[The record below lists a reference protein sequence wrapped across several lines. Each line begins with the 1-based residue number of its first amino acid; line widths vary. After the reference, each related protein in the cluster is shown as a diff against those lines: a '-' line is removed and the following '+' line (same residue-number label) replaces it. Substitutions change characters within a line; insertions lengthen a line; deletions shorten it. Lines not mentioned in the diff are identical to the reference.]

1 MIATVFLP
9 LDFGGLRSNGTVNRR
24 LTIEGLQN
32 LSRAGE
38 RRDCADGTKYMLRY
52 LPLFLAVFFALFLG
66 VPEGSETVLGAAALF
81 RLQRDS
87 DETENSAASFGV
99 LEHASKPHLLTNEL
113 GVIQAANASA
123 RRLAIELNVA
133 CRKGAHIRGFFGADA
148 DAEQKIYQAV
158 RGASD
163 STLGQVEF
171 AFSDQGFLLKADVSP
186 AGVVDTML
194 WALDQ
199 VELAPDLSAPQFQD
213 THLDQAPIGYFSADR
228 GGKIVAM
235 NATLAEWIGRE
246 WPLSETE
253 SLSLTDV
260 FSDGARRLSPALAKV
275 GETVSEAATLKNA
288 AGDLRQIQVI
298 QSLSEGEENGAS
310 TRSFVF
316 PIPPKRDVE
325 VGTTTG
331 SRLVRFLD
339 DAPVAVALTTTDG
352 TIIEANDM
360 LVEMSGGVAR
370 VGAVVSV
377 AVRPHDRSEVME
389 RIAEV
394 VDGGEAPLPLEVRL
408 TGDAGVEHEARFHV
422 HTISTERGELLLN
435 YLIDVTEMKKIENQ
449 LAQVQKM
456 QAVGQL
462 AGGIAHDVNN
472 VLTAIRGHT
481 DLLMLRHHEGDPDF
495 EYLTQIR
502 AQTERAAEFISQL
515 LAYSRRQ
522 TMRREITQLTDI
534 LDDMRLMLRHL
545 TTERVE
551 FKVQHTRDL
560 GLVRIDRSEFQR
572 VIMNLGVNAGHAMP
586 EGGQLI
592 MRTSNVA
599 PDDPII
605 DNYDVMAP
613 NAYVQIEISD
623 TGSGIAPEN
632 LEKIF
637 EPFFT
642 TKGQGQGTGL
652 GLSTV
657 YGIIKQMNGFIF
669 CESEVGKGTTFRIFL
684 PRYEG
689 KSPTEEVA
697 IAKKGP
703 ATKPK
708 DLSGSGCVLLVEDE
722 EAVRSF
728 AVRALELRGYK
739 VLDAAGGEE
748 ALEIVMENPDEIDL
762 IVSDVIMPGMTG
774 PEMMRKVRELRSD
787 VTFIFISGYAED
799 AFREEMLEDENFRFL
814 AKPFSLNDLAVKVKE
829 AFDD

>member
-1 MIATVFLP
+1 MFRYIPICLVVFL
-9 LDFGGLRSNGTVNRR
+9 
-24 LTIEGLQN
+24 
-32 LSRAGE
+32 
-38 RRDCADGTKYMLRY
+38 
-52 LPLFLAVFFALFLG
+52 ALFVG
-66 VPEGSETVLGAAALF
+66 MPEGSEAVFGAAALF
-81 RLQRDS
+81 RLHRDVDKP
-87 DETENSAASFGV
+87 DESMTSFAL
-99 LEHASKPHLLTNEL
+99 LEHTPRPHLLTNEL
-113 GVIQAANASA
+113 GVIRAANASA
-123 RRLAIELNVA
+123 RRLAEDIKVT
-133 CRKGAHIRGFFGADA
+133 CCKGSHIRGFFAEDVE
-148 DAEQKIYQAV
+148 AEQKIYRAV

-163 STLGQVEF
+163 NALGTAEF
-171 AFSDQGFLLKADVSP
+171 TFPESEFLLKADVSP
-186 AGVVDTML
+186 AGVPDTML
-194 WALDQ
+194 WALER
-199 VELAPDLSAPQFQD
+199 VELASDAAS
-213 THLDQAPIGYFSADR
+213 THLDETNLDQAPIGFFSADR
-228 GGKIVAM
+228 GGKIIAM
-235 NATLAEWIGRE
+235 NETLAGWIGCE
-246 WPLSETE
+246 WPLPDTE
-253 SLSLTDV
+253 SLSLADL
-260 FSDGARRLSPALAKV
+260 FSDGARRLSPALAKI
-275 GETVSEAATLKNA
+275 GETVSEAATLRA
-288 AGDLRQIQVI
+288 AGDEAREMQII
-298 QSLSEGEENGAS
+298 QSLSEIDESGAA

-316 PIPPKRDVE
+316 PAPAKRDIE

-360 LVEMSGGVAR
+360 LVEMSGGMAR
-370 VGAVVSV
+370 VGAEVSV
-377 AVRPHDRSEVME
+377 AVRAHDRSEVKE
-389 RIAEV
+389 RIADV
-394 VDGGEAPLPLEVRL
+394 VDGVEAPLPLEVRL
-408 TGDAGVEHEARFHV
+408 TGDAGVEHEARFHA
-422 HTISTERGELLLN
+422 HTINTDRGELLLN

-522 TMRREITQLTDI
+522 TMRREITQLTDT

-586 EGGQLI
+586 EGGELI

-689 KSPTEEVA
+689 KSPTEEPVV
-697 IAKKGP
+697 AKKTST
-703 ATKPK
+703 TKPK
-708 DLSGSGCVLLVEDE
+708 DLSGTGCVLLVEDE

-739 VLDAAGGEE
+739 VLDAPGGEE
-748 ALEIVMENPDEIDL
+748 ALEIVMENLDEIDL

-829 AFDD
+829 ALDD

>member
-1 MIATVFLP
+1 MRLLMGPYMFRYIPICLVVFL
-9 LDFGGLRSNGTVNRR
+9 
-24 LTIEGLQN
+24 
-32 LSRAGE
+32 
-38 RRDCADGTKYMLRY
+38 
-52 LPLFLAVFFALFLG
+52 ALFVG
-66 VPEGSETVLGAAALF
+66 MPEGSEAVLGAAALF
-81 RLQRDS
+81 RLHRNTDLT
-87 DETENSAASFGV
+87 DEATSAFGL
-99 LEHASKPHLLTNEL
+99 LEHAPRPHLLTNEL
-113 GVIQAANASA
+113 GVIRAANASA
-123 RRLAIELNVA
+123 RRLAKDLKVT
-133 CRKGAHIRGFFGADA
+133 CGKGSHIRGFFAEDT
-148 DAEQKIYQAV
+148 DAEQKIYKAV

-163 STLGQVEF
+163 DALGIAEF
-171 AFSDQGFLLKADVSP
+171 TFPDSGFLLKADVSA
-186 AGVVDTML
+186 AGIADTML
-194 WALDQ
+194 WALER
-199 VELAPDLSAPQFQD
+199 VELLPDLASKRLDD
-213 THLDQAPIGYFSADR
+213 TNLDQAPIGFFSADR
-228 GGKIVAM
+228 GGKIIAM

-246 WPLSETE
+246 WPLPETE
-253 SLSLTDV
+253 SLSLTDL
-260 FSDGARRLSPALAKV
+260 FTDGARRLSPVLAKV
-275 GETVSEAATLKNA
+275 GETVSEAATLRTA
-288 AGDLRQIQVI
+288 DGETREMQII
-298 QSLSEGEENGAS
+298 QSLSEIEDSGAA

-316 PIPPKRDVE
+316 PAPAKRNFE
-325 VGTTTG
+325 TGTTG
-331 SRLVRFLD
+331 SRVVRFLD

-352 TIIEANDM
+352 IIIEANDM
-360 LVEMSGGVAR
+360 LVEMSGGRAR
-370 VGAVVSV
+370 VDAEVSV
-377 AVRPHDRSEVME
+377 AVRPHDRGEVME
-389 RIAEV
+389 RIADV
-394 VDGGEAPLPLEVRL
+394 VKGVEAPLPLEVRL
-408 TGDAGVEHEARFHV
+408 TGDEGVEHEARFHV
-422 HTISTERGELLLN
+422 HTISTDRGELLLN

-522 TMRREITQLTDI
+522 TMRREITQLTDT

-586 EGGQLI
+586 EGGELT

-669 CESEVGKGTTFRIFL
+669 CESELGKGTTFRIFL

-689 KSPTEEVA
+689 KSPSEEPVV
-697 IAKKGP
+697 AKK
-703 ATKPK
+703 ASTTKPK
-708 DLSGSGCVLLVEDE
+708 DLSGTGCVLLVEDE

-739 VLDAAGGEE
+739 VLDAPGGEE
-748 ALEIVMENPDEIDL
+748 ALEIVMENLDEIDL

-829 AFDD
+829 ALED

>member
-1 MIATVFLP
+1 
-9 LDFGGLRSNGTVNRR
+9 
-24 LTIEGLQN
+24 
-32 LSRAGE
+32 
-38 RRDCADGTKYMLRY
+38 MLRY
-52 LPLFLAVFFALFLG
+52 IPICLALLLAIFVGMPDGAG
-66 VPEGSETVLGAAALF
+66 AVLGAAALF
-81 RLQRDS
+81 RIQRDPDMT
-87 DETENSAASFGV
+87 DETTASFGL
-99 LEHASKPHLLTNEL
+99 LEHTPKPHLLTNEL
-113 GVIQAANASA
+113 GVIRAANAAA
-123 RRLAIELNVA
+123 RRLANVLNVA
-133 CRKGAHIRGFFGADA
+133 CGKGSHIRGFFAADA

-158 RGASD
+158 RGAAD
-163 STLGQVEF
+163 KTLGTVEF
-171 AFSDQGFLLKADVSP
+171 VFPDTNTSLKADVSP
-186 AGVVDTML
+186 AGNADTIL
-194 WALDQ
+194 WALEE
-199 VELAPDLSAPQFQD
+199 VEAPADSASLQLD
-213 THLDQAPIGYFSADR
+213 DSNLDQAPIGFFSADR
-228 GGKIVAM
+228 GGKIIAM

-246 WPLSETE
+246 WPLPEKE
-253 SLSLTDV
+253 SLSLTEL

-275 GETVSEAATLKNA
+275 GETVSETATLKS
-288 AGDLRQIQVI
+288 AGNTTREMQVV
-298 QSLSEGEENGAS
+298 QSLSDIEDSGAV

-316 PIPPKRDVE
+316 PALVKRDVE

-339 DAPVAVALTTTDG
+339 DAPVAVALTSTDG
-352 TIIEANDM
+352 IIIEANDM
-360 LVEMSGGVAR
+360 LVEMSGGMAR
-370 VGAVVSV
+370 VGAEVSV

-389 RIAEV
+389 RIADV
-394 VDGGEAPLPLEVRL
+394 VAGGEAPLPLEVRL
-408 TGDAGVEHEARFHV
+408 TGDHGAEHEARFHV
-422 HTISTERGELLLN
+422 HTISTDRGELLLN

-522 TMRREITQLTDI
+522 TMRREITQLTDT

-551 FKVQHTRDL
+551 FSVQHTRDL

-572 VIMNLGVNAGHAMP
+572 VVMNLGVNAGHAMP
-586 EGGQLI
+586 EGGKLI

-599 PDDPII
+599 ADDPII

-669 CESEVGKGTTFRIFL
+669 CESEVGVGTTFRIFL

-689 KSPTEEVA
+689 KSPTEEPVV
-697 IAKKGP
+697 AKK
-703 ATKPK
+703 AASTKPK
-708 DLSGSGCVLLVEDE
+708 DLSGTGCVLLVEDE

-748 ALEIVMENPDEIDL
+748 ALEIVMENLDEIDL

-829 AFDD
+829 ALED